1 MKKVIVLSATLSV
14 ALFATHGDNLIGAGT
29 KSRAIAGAASSTY
42 LGAESIFINPA
53 LLTKASKSEFSIGT
67 TLFMPDVTAKNS
79 NASGEVA
86 KSKSDF
92 EVIPYLGYVK
102 SIDDKSSFGIG
113 LFSVSGMGVD
123 YSDEPVQKG
132 LAGMKTHLVYA
143 KLSTV
148 YARSFG
154 KLSLGGGVDIS
165 YGDLEMHMI
174 NQFDGSDLG
183 SNGDS
188 HIGAGYHLGANYEF
202 NENIDF
208 SLTYTSEV
216 HMKYKGVFD
225 FNFDGTKDDLTLT
238 QPAEVG
244 TAVAYSIDS
253 LRLEADYKRI
263 FWSKADGYKDFQWD
277 DQNVISLGATWNY
290 NEKWTFRGGYSYA
303 KSPLHNKEYKDGV
316 VEGFPFPS
324 QQIAFFNLVG
334 FPAITQTH
342 YSVGASYKIDD
353 AIQINAAYVYA
364 PKATESFAGIEASN
378 SQSSFSFG
386 LDYRF

>member
-1 MKKVIVLSATLSV
+1 
-14 ALFATHGDNLIGAGT
+14 
-29 KSRAIAGAASSTY
+29 
-42 LGAESIFINPA
+42 
-53 LLTKASKSEFSIGT
+53 
-67 TLFMPDVTAKNS
+67 MPTVTAKNN

-102 SIDDKSSFGIG
+102 SIDDKSSIGGG

-123 YSDEPVQKG
+123 YSDEPAQKG
-132 LAGMKTHLVYA
+132 LAGMKTHLIYA

-148 YARSFG
+148 YARSFE
-154 KLSLGGGVDIS
+154 KLSLGGGIDIS

-174 NQFDGSDLG
+174 NQYDGSDLG

-188 HIGAGYHLGANYEF
+188 HIGIGYHLGAYYEF

-208 SLTYTSEV
+208 ALTYTSEV
-216 HMKYKGVFD
+216 KMKYKRVFD
-225 FNFDGTKDDLTLT
+225 FNFDGIKDDLTLT
-238 QPAEVG
+238 QPAEAG
-244 TAVAYSIDS
+244 IGVAYDIDN
-253 LRLEADYKRI
+253 LRFEADYKRI
-263 FWSKADGYKDFQWD
+263 FWSKAYGYKDFQWD
-277 DQNVISLGATWNY
+277 DQNVISFGATWKY

-303 KSPLHNKEYKDGV
+303 KSPLHNKEYKDGI
-316 VEGFPFPS
+316 VEGFPFKS

-342 YSVGASYKIDD
+342 YGIGASYKIDN

-364 PKATESFAGIEASN
+364 PKVTESFAGIEASN
-378 SQSSFSFG
+378 RQSSFSFG
-386 LDYRF
+386 LDYRY